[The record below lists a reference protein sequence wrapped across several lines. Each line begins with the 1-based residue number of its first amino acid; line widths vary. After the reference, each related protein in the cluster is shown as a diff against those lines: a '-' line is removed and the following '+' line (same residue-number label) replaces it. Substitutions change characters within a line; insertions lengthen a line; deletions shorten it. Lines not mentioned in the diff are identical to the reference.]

1 MNEKVKKLTNDEF
14 FDFIA
19 KAEKP
24 VLVDFY
30 AEWCGPC
37 KMQSPIIDEVAE
49 ELSDKITVAKVD
61 TDDCYDVCMKYRI
74 ASIPTLILFKGGEA
88 VETSVGLTSKAE
100 LSQMIIKHV

>member
-1 MNEKVKKLTNDEF
+1 MNEKIVKLNNSDF
-14 FDFIA
+14 FDFIG
-19 KAEKP
+19 KADKP

-74 ASIPTLILFKGGEA
+74 ASIPTLMLFKGGEA
-88 VETSVGLTSKAE
+88 VETKVGLTSKAE
-100 LSQMIIKHV
+100 IAQMVIKYL